1 MVERTS
7 RSVDGF
13 TVDRLK
19 GFTDGVLAI
28 VITILVLGIDI
39 PEDHKFSEQGL
50 VAFLLRISEDV
61 LMYAVSF
68 WLIGAYWVQHHAVFQ
83 YLRYCNRSLMWLNIL
98 FIFPLTLMPFLTK
111 LKVLYRDDELVHPLF
126 GAAFILSGL
135 ILLAI
140 WRYAI
145 SRPEIIGRP
154 SIDPAVVRSMTQR
167 ILIGPVVSLVAVG
180 ITFLNLH
187 LGSIAFATIPLFYLS
202 HRLVDTQWDK
212 ATDISG

>member
-7 RSVDGF
+7 RPVNGF

-19 GFTDGVLAI
+19 GLTDGVLAI

-50 VAFLLRISEDV
+50 VAFLLRISRDV

-83 YLRYCNRSLMWLNIL
+83 YLRYSNRALMWLNIL
-98 FIFPLTLMPFLTK
+98 FLFPLTLMPFLTK
-111 LKVLYRDDELVHPLF
+111 LKIVYRDEELVVPLF

-135 ILLAI
+135 ILLGI

-145 SRPEIIGRP
+145 SHPELIGRP
-154 SIDPAVVRSMTQR
+154 SIDPFVARSMTQR
-167 ILIGPVVSLVAVG
+167 ILIAPVVSLVAVG
-180 ITFLNLH
+180 LTFLNLH
-187 LGSIAFATIPLFYLS
+187 LGSIAFLTIPLFYLS
-202 HRLVDTQWDK
+202 HPLID
-212 ATDISG
+212 SGWEKPDE